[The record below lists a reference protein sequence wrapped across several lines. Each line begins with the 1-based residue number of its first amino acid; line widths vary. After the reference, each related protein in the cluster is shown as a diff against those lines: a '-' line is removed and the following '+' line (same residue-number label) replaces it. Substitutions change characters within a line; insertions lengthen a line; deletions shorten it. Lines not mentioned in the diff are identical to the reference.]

1 MGVIRAIQVA
11 GGTRSTTGSA
21 VNLNAGSLDLGA
33 FGVGDTQTLTASTAA
48 AISAFNVG
56 DIVQFSVRVGT
67 VTGRAF
73 SEVILRDGANIN
85 IRINEIEVAFPQG
98 TADAVSIQATSVTAG
113 AVSGAI
119 GADAGGFLTAV
130 LSGTGANPGA
140 ASNAEKRQVTI
151 NYNTGT
157 NITIS
162 PAQIGSFIPGAATI
176 ANGSTSTLTFII
188 NS

>member
-11 GGTRSTTGSA
+11 GGTRSTTGAA
-21 VNLNAGSLDLGA
+21 VNLNAGSIDLGQ
-33 FGVGDTQTLTASTAA
+33 FNVGDTQTLTAGTAA
-48 AISAFNVG
+48 AINGFNVG

-73 SEVILRDGANIN
+73 AEVILRNDVNIN
-85 IRINEIEVAFPQG
+85 VRINEITVPFAAG
-98 TADAVSIQATSVTAG
+98 TADAVSIQPTNVTAG
-113 AVSGAI
+113 ATSPAI

-151 NYNTGT
+151 NYNTAA

-162 PAQIGSFIPGAATI
+162 PAQIGSFIPSAATI